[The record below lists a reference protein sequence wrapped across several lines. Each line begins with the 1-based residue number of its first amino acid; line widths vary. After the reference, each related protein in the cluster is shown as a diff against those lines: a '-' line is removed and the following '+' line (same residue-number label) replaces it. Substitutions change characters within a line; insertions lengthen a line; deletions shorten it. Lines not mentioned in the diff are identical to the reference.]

1 MPQKREK
8 EEVSGRIVN
17 TFQEINMEKAKES
30 MENQP
35 IIDGFQIPEKQVL
48 QRWRGKV
55 EPKANE
61 VDKEK

>member
-1 MPQKREK
+1 
-8 EEVSGRIVN
+8 
-17 TFQEINMEKAKES
+17 MEKAKES

-48 QRWRGKV
+48 QRGRGKV

-61 VDKEK
+61 VDKGK